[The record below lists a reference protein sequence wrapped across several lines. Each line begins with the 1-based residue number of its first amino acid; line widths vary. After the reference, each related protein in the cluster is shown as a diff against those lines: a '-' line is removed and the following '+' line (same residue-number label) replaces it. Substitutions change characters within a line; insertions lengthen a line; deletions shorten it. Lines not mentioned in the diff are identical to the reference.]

1 MSLIRNIKTAL
12 SILLTITLLLLCTA
26 CDLSGETGRSTIS
39 VRPDESEAK
48 YSSQTINDSMS
59 EEKPES
65 VSRTESN
72 TDNASDAA
80 ILNPETPGMTS
91 SQENE
96 FIEVGN
102 EWQELFDSATAME
115 SYLRSVLSDSDHGG
129 ISVFTG
135 TWGDTIDDAVND
147 TDAGMP
153 RLIIHVINKDAFN
166 KAIQSYT
173 GKRCKF
179 IIEDGKW
186 SLEDMNN
193 FAEVLKSIKLEPK
206 ETLLV
211 YTSEESN
218 CIAANISKEGEDRLK
233 NEISALMN
241 NYSIPD
247 DCVWIWTLGGA
258 GENPVT

>member
-1 MSLIRNIKTAL
+1 MRLNRNIKTPL
-12 SILLTITLLLLCTA
+12 SILLTISLLLLCTA
-26 CDLSGETGRSTIS
+26 CDSSGETGQSTIS
-39 VRPDESEAK
+39 DRPDESEAK
-48 YSSQTINDSMS
+48 YSSQTINGSMS

-72 TDNASDAA
+72 TDNGSDAA

-102 EWQELFDSATAME
+102 EWQELFDRATATE

-135 TWGDTIDDAVND
+135 TWGDTLDNAVND

-166 KAIQSYT
+166 KAIQLYT
-173 GKRCKF
+173 GKQCKF

-193 FAEVLKSIKLEPK
+193 FAQVLKSIKLEPK
-206 ETLLV
+206 ETVLV

-218 CIAANISKEGEDRLK
+218 CIAVNISKDGEDRLK
-233 NEISALMN
+233 NEVNTLLQDYN
-241 NYSIPD
+241 IPD
-247 DCVWIWTLGGA
+247 GCVQIWTLGGT